1 MTDKCNTVP
10 SMKTGSPGIGK
21 TAAKR
26 REQLRVL
33 EEKRTRT
40 LAQLNKARADLAQ
53 AVAEADARERRRFR
67 NRQIQEAKRLR
78 FILGGLVLAAMR
90 GVGPNGFTMSSQ
102 DLVQL
107 RDNER
112 ELLDRVWAAL
122 TVPLQPRGADRDQST
137 PPADA
142 PLDTVDSAGPQSLTT
157 ALQRETS

>member
-10 SMKTGSPGIGK
+10 SMKSDSPGIGK

-26 REQLRVL
+26 REQLREL

-53 AVAEADARERRRFR
+53 AVAEAEARERRRFR
-67 NRQIQEAKRLR
+67 NRQMQEAKRLK
-78 FILGGLVLAAMR
+78 FVLGGLVLEAMR
-90 GVGPNGFTMSSQ
+90 GVGPDGFTMCSQ

-137 PPADA
+137 PSAEV
-142 PLDTVDSAGPQSLTT
+142 PLDTLHSTGAQSLTT
-157 ALQRETS
+157 GLQRETS